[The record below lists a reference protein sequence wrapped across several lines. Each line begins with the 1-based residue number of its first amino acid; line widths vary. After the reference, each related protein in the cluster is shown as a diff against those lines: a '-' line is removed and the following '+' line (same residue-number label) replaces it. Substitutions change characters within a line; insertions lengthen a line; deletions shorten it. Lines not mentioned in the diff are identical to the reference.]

1 MSLRD
6 RKRLPALLVLEDG
19 AVFPAYAFAG
29 AGETCGEVVFNTGM
43 TGYQEVIT
51 DPSYKGQIVMMTY
64 PHVGN
69 YGINPEDMES
79 GGIHLEGFIVKEYHP
94 QPSNWRSRRNLRE
107 FLEEHGKIGIA
118 GLDTRALT
126 RRLRLAGA
134 MKGIISTET
143 ADVPSLLEKV
153 RAYPGLVGR
162 DLVREVACRIPYLWK
177 NGVRREISAAP
188 GKGRSGSPATTW
200 GASPLPGKSAAATS
214 APPTV
219 VPAAAGAGNGA
230 GKGGMKP
237 PSGPTA
243 ASSLRGANSAGPG
256 EVSESVPLPAAR
268 PRRVVVIDCGVKY
281 NILRHLED
289 RGCEVIVLPAATLG
303 AEILSWR
310 PDGILF
316 SNGPGDPAALPYL
329 VAAAAHVLGK
339 APVFGICLGH
349 QIIAQAAGGRT
360 EKLKFGHHGLNQPV
374 KDRRTGRIE
383 ITSQN
388 HGFVVRPESVAR
400 RGEATHGNLNDR
412 TSEGISYPELRAFS
426 VQYHPEAAP
435 GPHDAAYLFDRFV
448 EMMDQLTIMPVP
460 GTTKDEYIRLLVDI
474 FI

>member
-1 MSLRD
+1 MTLR
-6 RKRLPALLVLEDG
+6 RNRRPALLVLEDG

-79 GGIHLEGFIVKEYHP
+79 GGIHLEGFIVREYHP

-107 FLEEHGKIGIA
+107 FLDEHGKIGIA

-143 ADVPSLLEKV
+143 TDVPALLEKV

-162 DLVREVACRIPYLWK
+162 DLVQEVACRIPYLWK
-177 NGVRREISAAP
+177 NGGRREISTAF
-188 GKGRSGSPATTW
+188 KNSIRSPVDKMETASSPPETIIPRND
-200 GASPLPGKSAAATS
+200 SPHPEA
-214 APPTV
+214 
-219 VPAAAGAGNGA
+219 
-230 GKGGMKP
+230 
-237 PSGPTA
+237 TA
-243 ASSLRGANSAGPG
+243 AIGEGKTSVKFEVLPPPGPETDSTRRRINSAFSGKCS
-256 EVSESVPLPAAR
+256 VSVPLSVGR
-268 PRRVVVIDCGVKY
+268 LCRVVVVDCGVKY

-289 RGCEVIVLPAATLG
+289 RGCEVIVLPAATSG
-303 AEILSWR
+303 EEILSLR

-329 VAAAAHVLGK
+329 VATAAQVLGIV
-339 APVFGICLGH
+339 PVFGICLGH
-349 QIIAQAAGGRT
+349 QIIGQAAGGKT

-374 KDRRTGRIE
+374 RDEQTGKVE

-388 HGFVVRPESVAR
+388 HGFVVLPESVSIKR
-400 RGEATHGNLNDR
+400 EATHGNLNDH
-412 TSEGISYPELRAFS
+412 TSEGLSYPELRAFS

-448 EMMDQLTIMPVP
+448 EMMDKNPSP
-460 GTTKDEYIRLLVDI
+460 PRPSP
-474 FI
+474 

>member
-1 MSLRD
+1 MTLR
-6 RKRLPALLVLEDG
+6 RNRRPALLVLEDG

-51 DPSYKGQIVMMTY
+51 DPSYKGQIVTMTY

-230 GKGGMKP
+230 GKG
-237 PSGPTA
+237 
-243 ASSLRGANSAGPG
+243 ANSAGPG

-289 RGCEVIVLPAATLG
+289 RGCEVIVLPAATSG
-303 AEILSWR
+303 EEILSLR

-329 VAAAAHVLGK
+329 VAAAAQVLGIV
-339 APVFGICLGH
+339 PVFGICLGH
-349 QIIAQAAGGRT
+349 QIIGQAAGGKT

-374 KDRRTGRIE
+374 RDEQTGKVE

-388 HGFVVRPESVAR
+388 HGFVVLPESVSIKR
-400 RGEATHGNLNDR
+400 EATHGNLNDH
-412 TSEGISYPELRAFS
+412 TSEGLSYPELRAFS

-448 EMMDQLTIMPVP
+448 EMMDKNPSP
-460 GTTKDEYIRLLVDI
+460 PRPSP
-474 FI
+474 